1 MRRLFSYLCPYVYCS
16 TKHLKL
22 QAGIH
27 TAIAILSKEN
37 EDGRLNNKNR
47 RTKVLSTKIPIDP
60 MESFNLLAEC
70 MFKNGLIEK
79 LDPSTI
85 LIH

>member
-1 MRRLFSYLCPYVYCS
+1 
-16 TKHLKL
+16 
-22 QAGIH
+22 
-27 TAIAILSKEN
+27 LSKEN
-37 EDGRLNNKNR
+37 EDGRPNKKNL
-47 RTKVLSTKIPIDP
+47 RTKVLSTKIPIDQ

-79 LDPSTI
+79 PDPSTI

>member
-1 MRRLFSYLCPYVYCS
+1 M
-16 TKHLKL
+16 
-22 QAGIH
+22 H
-27 TAIAILSKEN
+27 TAITILSKEK

-47 RTKVLSTKIPIDP
+47 RTKVLSTKHPVDQL
-60 MESFNLLAEC
+60 ESFNLLAEC

-79 LDPSTI
+79 PDPSTI